1 MVSKQNTMKMKWIYC
16 PRQLCMLLAISAACA
31 SVSSLFRLLHECVL
45 PLVGYSCD
53 GPSLCL
59 VYPLMSRGSLD
70 RYIGDVSVLPPPQRM
85 RIATDIGR
93 ALAYIHHGIAH
104 KVVLHRDVKR

>member
-1 MVSKQNTMKMKWIYC
+1 MKMKWRYC
-16 PRQLCMLLAISAACA
+16 PRQLFVLLAITSTCAC
-31 SVSSLFRLLHECVL
+31 SLLRLFHECVL
-45 PLVGYSCD
+45 PLVGFSCD

-59 VYPLMSRGSLD
+59 VYPLMPRGSLD
-70 RYIGDVSVLPPPQRM
+70 RYIGDVCVLSPPQRM
-85 RIATDIGR
+85 RIATDIAR